1 MIALYSKT
9 AGKNAKHA
17 AIPSSSNISA
27 LSRITV
33 QVFEHMTGLIFRTFP
48 SMTAPFGTK
57 GFLHVTSYEFLAAL
71 SKGVKEVNGVEV
83 ATEDLQMFQK
93 LKRDHARL
101 KEAIKLFTQRT
112 KRAAN

>member
-1 MIALYSKT
+1 
-9 AGKNAKHA
+9 
-17 AIPSSSNISA
+17 
-27 LSRITV
+27 
-33 QVFEHMTGLIFRTFP
+33 
-48 SMTAPFGTK
+48 MTAPFGTK
-57 GFLHVTSYEFLAAL
+57 SFLHATSYEFLAAL